1 MITVY
6 WFFLIVTV
14 IWLSEIGKIWVSWHF
29 GGALWFSSLWCPFD
43 WNWLYLG
50 FLDIIWRMCGS
61 KWRGGNGGIFP
72 TLCVEFYLVF
82 YFILYLISNIMLM
95 LIQIYVTQYIQ
106 FPLMICI
113 HIFCHCC
120 CMYHDCIMHLI
131 YLGAVGLI
139 ANVPCWLQ
147 PILNKIH
154 HILSSPFFAGKPL
167 VSDGFPE

>member
-6 WFFLIVTV
+6 WLFLIVTV

-29 GGALWFSSLWCPFD
+29 GGALWFSSSWCPFD

-95 LIQIYVTQYIQ
+95 LIQIYVTIHTISFNDLYTYILSLLLYVPWLYYA
-106 FPLMICI
+106 FDL
-113 HIFCHCC
+113 F
-120 CMYHDCIMHLI
+120 
-131 YLGAVGLI
+131 GAVGLV

-147 PILNKIH
+147 PIFNRIH
-154 HILSSPFFAGKPL
+154 HILL
-167 VSDGFPE
+167 